1 MAQAETN
8 QVQLLVSEEST
19 WAEVPSTPSMDV
31 VRWTGGSLVHN
42 KDTAESE
49 ILRADRM
56 IDDIAEVMAHAEG
69 DVNMEMSFGL
79 ASDDSPQEIGLL
91 AEGALGS
98 DIVQGGE
105 TAVQIA
111 ITASTGAVVGTGTD
125 WSSHLVGQ
133 WIMFDGFSLGT
144 GRGNNG
150 PHQIATITDGQ
161 NLTLADTS
169 ILADEDTGAGNAS
182 WAVNCIRNGTT
193 KKSYLLEMEFADVTE
208 FVSFRGMRVNRFDM
222 NITAS
227 QIATC
232 TFNFMGQQGISSATG
247 LDDPPTRTA
256 LGYSV
261 LNATS
266 NVGTIYEGGAASGDA
281 LATAI
286 RSVSISIDNSG
297 RNLPAVANEY
307 AIGINYGRQR
317 VTGTIEGYFEDNVL
331 LEKYIQHTE
340 TSLIVPLNDAA
351 GNWVIISIPSM
362 YFTEGSPNVPGGD
375 DEVIQTLNFA
385 ARREQ
390 TNSLYQVQIDFLP
403 AF

>member
-8 QVQLLVSEEST
+8 AVQLLVSEEST
-19 WAEVPSTPSMDV
+19 WAETPSTPAMDV

-56 IDDIAEVMAHAEG
+56 TDDIAEVMAHAEG

-79 ASDDSPQEIGLL
+79 DSSDVVQEIGMF
-91 AEGALGS
+91 AEGALGD
-98 DIVQGGE
+98 DIVQEGATE
-105 TAVQIA
+105 TVGATVTTNVYDIA
-111 ITASTGAVVGTGTD
+111 GSWPATILAGMKIHFS
-125 WSSHLVGQ
+125 
-133 WIMFDGFSLGT
+133 GFT
-144 GRGNNG
+144 NPENNG
-150 PHQIATITDGQ
+150 VKTVVSVSGSDLTVAEDLVTESVSATW
-161 NLTLADTS
+161 S
-169 ILADEDTGAGNAS
+169 
-182 WAVNCIRNGTT
+182 VNSIRNGTT
-193 KKSYLLEMEFADVTE
+193 KKSYLLEMGFTDVSEFI
-208 FVSFRGMRVNRFDM
+208 SFRGMRVNRFDM

-232 TFNFMGQQGISSATG
+232 TFNFMGQQGVSSATS
-247 LDDPPTRTA
+247 LDADPARDA
-256 LGYSV
+256 LTYSV

-266 NVGTIYEGGAASGDA
+266 NVGTIQEGGST

-297 RNLPAVANEY
+297 RNLPAVGEEY

-331 LEKYIQHTE
+331 LAKYIDHTE
-340 TSLIVPLNDAA
+340 TSLTVPLYDAA
-351 GNWVIISIPSM
+351 GNYVVIHIPSM

-390 TNSLYQVQIDFLP
+390 TNQLYQVQMSFLP
-403 AF
+403 A